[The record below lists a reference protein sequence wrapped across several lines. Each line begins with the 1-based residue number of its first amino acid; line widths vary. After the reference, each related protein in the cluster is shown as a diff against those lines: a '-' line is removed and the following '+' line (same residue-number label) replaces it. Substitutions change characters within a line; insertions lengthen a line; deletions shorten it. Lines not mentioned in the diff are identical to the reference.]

1 MKEYRKV
8 VRSSE
13 RKVVRT
19 INSGSPIWRRAEDFF
34 LLITDFCD
42 SVMIFLQL

>member
-1 MKEYRKV
+1 MNEFRKV

-19 INSGSPIWRRAEDFF
+19 INPGSPIWRRAEDFF
-34 LLITDFCD
+34 LLITDFCG
-42 SVMIFLQL
+42 SVKIF